1 MQADKENLTN
11 TPRVKEVKKRPS
23 LRSPFSA
30 ASPNVRPAPRKIGRP
45 FHELGDQNLD
55 ATTVAEDTFN
65 MSSVK
70 IGLSESMTE
79 APSLSLAMS
88 SNTRICY
95 GDSTSEASV
104 YERSEFQEIVFQE
117 GDRQRLDGDRNLE
130 ETFAVTDQT
139 QLTDSSE
146 SHKETKH
153 VSAYCDANLEE
164 TTVESTFCELDDS
177 QRTTTQNIA
186 KDADGTAASMQS
198 ANSTLTSAELDD
210 HGAVRI
216 TCDGNLEE
224 TSVETTFD
232 EADISQGPLVNDTT
246 RESNRFSSLA
256 QSANSPLTEDK
267 IEKDTHIPV
276 GCDANLEETSVESTF
291 CESDVSQITETC
303 NTAAEPQ
310 AMGTT
315 FTLATEERGGRTPI
329 LSDANLEETANE
341 FSLCDST
348 QTTLAGDETLTHDSS
363 DDLAP
368 WHHTA
373 SVILKETEPR
383 TPKAAAQEAPGIRV
397 FMDAKASPLTSG
409 CEEAEALSLANELG
423 ELGVRLNRSSDI
435 RITASVNVSVVEETE
450 ATSTDLSFSERS
462 REKSAA
468 SASKIVSDGS
478 VESAAPSLPLDATQ
492 YGEVTMDITA
502 CSVVAEADDTLG
514 VFEKLERITSQREP
528 GLDSTPQHVCGDT
541 GNCPSA
547 QENDVCTAEANSF
560 MNLSEDTL
568 AVINLLPPSASKP
581 GSESERKEIVIPP
594 ESQLRT
600 DSEEAP
606 TRQNYRPRLPSNSR
620 PSVSL
625 SPIADLS
632 RSDAGSRAST
642 VRVPLDFV
650 SDRSPTISQNR
661 KYNLN
666 DSEISFLMNENRIY
680 DMALRDGGESPE
692 EVDKLKKN
700 IGQLEEDKR
709 ELHEKLRSVTDELEA
724 YRTGAAS
731 KNSEIAKITKKLSDA
746 TKAKEHAE
754 RTVADYEYVVED
766 MKRRHVKQ
774 KEDLQAKV
782 ITLEEELGRC
792 RAQLL
797 SQSEMTFTA
806 GGLATELNLVKE
818 ELLMAEGAKSE
829 TEKRCE
835 ALAKELEQA
844 ANENMKLVNELG
856 NVTEKS
862 ELLQNEI
869 AKLQLIVGERESER
883 KIEEERANNR
893 CRELEAKLKEMD
905 NAMEATPRKSPFRKF
920 FSRQKNET
928 PHKRRDSIK
937 SEEEMEGLKRQL
949 EATVNDLTLLREVQ
963 TESELDVLRLKDELN
978 SKAMDAEKAREDAI
992 RSKAEL
998 ESVQS
1003 ELKEKLDLFKEEQ
1016 AKVAEMCSK
1025 IATLEEQLEAEKLAR
1040 DVTGREIEQLRE
1052 ENNVTMEALKE
1063 AKSTMTVAE
1072 SRAEEAEK
1080 KLEEQKQRQK
1090 ALQSRISELDLVA
1103 AGYLAEKAVLERQVA
1118 NERAKVAQFKN
1129 EVDDLCELTTKL
1141 KEEMAKQV
1149 EALDEL
1155 RTDLLEQK
1163 QMMERKVAEDVET
1176 SKKMAELEQEVG
1188 VLLEAKK
1195 SLTEEV
1201 QRGKDLCE
1209 EKLAEIEKLTA
1220 AAAEFKESLTAL
1232 QLERD
1237 SLKGELTT
1245 ASEKLV
1251 ENEIAEQEISSLKSK
1266 IAALTSERDDLERRV
1281 TAVEEEVTKKYSED
1295 ATKLEAALEQSKA
1308 ELVAVTA
1315 QKALLEEEFN
1325 VKENEYKEKLAVSEK
1340 LRQQVGELE
1349 SAVEQLRAE
1358 GSKLSGEL
1366 DAAKEKLSVE
1376 LAAKEEAEEAMST
1389 MESEKFSLKN
1399 EVDILLVELKAA
1411 NQQHERE
1418 ITDANKTIDELRQQ
1432 ELRLKERIEAAEAT
1446 AKEGISGDPSKE
1458 IAKLQRALEVKE
1470 AYVEDLSKE
1479 CDKFDEIEAELK
1491 EEIAKLCKE
1500 RDALKAQIDP
1510 SSVPVVQNLRAAL
1523 TEGVKMLTPDHT
1535 GIENEGF
1542 AKEMNEKVEQL
1553 EREIA
1558 NLKMEKEQL
1567 ERIANYST
1575 CNEVGE
1581 LKRYLAIKD
1590 DHIEYLGRQCDEFDA
1605 LEAKYLQ
1612 EIADLTKERDH
1623 LKAQVDPSSVPV
1635 APIVPVLTEA
1645 LTQGVKMLS
1654 PDHPKKHQQ
1663 DSLNQKVL
1671 ELEDFVTK
1679 LEKQKAQLEKQNSLH
1694 VEKIR
1699 QQTSELQECCE
1710 QQRRKILELQK
1721 ASRNADEIRAL
1732 KDRIAELEEQNSA
1745 LRNQSKSRTSM
1756 AKPVVARTDRTF
1768 NVEEMEESADKD
1780 GAFQSAP
1787 SSPTFAVP
1795 SSSFESSAGP
1805 VYEESAIETA
1815 AVTPNRTLHTT
1826 LYKRMDKTTTLADTP
1841 ESTKREN
1848 SRCAQQ

>member
-23 LRSPFSA
+23 LQSPFSA
-30 ASPNVRPAPRKIGRP
+30 ASPNVRPAPRKI
-45 FHELGDQNLD
+45 
-55 ATTVAEDTFN
+55 
-65 MSSVK
+65 
-70 IGLSESMTE
+70 
-79 APSLSLAMS
+79 
-88 SNTRICY
+88 
-95 GDSTSEASV
+95 
-104 YERSEFQEIVFQE
+104 

-291 CESDVSQITETC
+291 CESDVSQITVTC

-435 RITASVNVSVVEETE
+435 RITKDTHIPVGCDANLEETSVESTFCESDVSQITVTCNTAAEPQAMGTTCTLATEERDGRTPILSDANLEETANEFSLCDSTQTTLAGDETLTHDSSDGLAPWHQTASVILKEAEPRTPKAAAQEAPGIRVFMDAKASPLTSGCEEAEGLSLANELGELGVRLNRSSDIRITASVNVSVVEETE

-541 GNCPSA
+541 GKCPSA

-774 KEDLQAKV
+774 KEDLQAK
-782 ITLEEELGRC
+782 
-792 RAQLL
+792 
-797 SQSEMTFTA
+797 SEMTFTA

-835 ALAKELEQA
+835 ALAKLIVCFVSA
-844 ANENMKLVNELG
+844 LYLG
-856 NVTEKS
+856 QRFFGNCSIFWVS
-862 ELLQNEI
+862 Q
-869 AKLQLIVGERESER
+869 VGERESER

-905 NAMEATPRKSPFRKF
+905 NAM
-920 FSRQKNET
+920 
-928 PHKRRDSIK
+928 
-937 SEEEMEGLKRQL
+937 
-949 EATVNDLTLLREVQ
+949 
-963 TESELDVLRLKDELN
+963 DELN

-1052 ENNVTMEALKE
+1052 ENMKMNSSNVTMEALKE

-1090 ALQSRISELDLVA
+1090 VVVTSSYNQLYGLYRSVQALQSRISELDLVA

-1209 EKLAEIEKLTA
+1209 EKLAEIEKVLLTA

-1237 SLKGELTT
+1237 SLKGELAT

-1340 LRQQVGELE
+1340 
-1349 SAVEQLRAE
+1349 
-1358 GSKLSGEL
+1358 
-1366 DAAKEKLSVE
+1366 
-1376 LAAKEEAEEAMST
+1376 AEEAMST

-1535 GIENEGF
+1535 GIENEGL

-1663 DSLNQKVL
+1663 DSLN
-1671 ELEDFVTK
+1671 
-1679 LEKQKAQLEKQNSLH
+1679 
-1694 VEKIR
+1694 
-1699 QQTSELQECCE
+1699 
-1710 QQRRKILELQK
+1710 